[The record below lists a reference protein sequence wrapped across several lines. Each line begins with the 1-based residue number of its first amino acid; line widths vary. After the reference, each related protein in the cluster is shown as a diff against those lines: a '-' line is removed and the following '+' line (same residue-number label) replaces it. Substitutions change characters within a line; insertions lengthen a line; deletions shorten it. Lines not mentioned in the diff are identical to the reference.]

1 MQVLKLRSLQTGLIA
16 ALMVAPVALLAQ
28 TPPVEA
34 GVTARSEA
42 ASARPSTERDLPYT
56 RPGVDMTTSQFGVQ
70 PGAPRVTPYR
80 TDTPPVLDAVLDD
93 PVWANAAYI
102 NEFSQEA
109 PNEGAPATEQGEVW
123 VAYDDDYL
131 YFAFYAH
138 YSDTSQMRA
147 NRVAR
152 DQLRADDLFTV
163 YFDTFL
169 DQQRGYDFD
178 LNGYGV
184 QGDGLMAVGRR
195 GGGGGTQIPPADRT
209 WDTLFDTA
217 GQIVEDGYVGEMRI
231 PFKSLRYPSPPEG
244 QAHRWGFQIAWEI
257 KSKGPEQIVWSPMSR
272 GVAGFFTQ
280 MGILEGM
287 TDITQSRNIEV
298 MPTFTAIQAGAID
311 PTQPGFDNADPD
323 PDIGVNVKYGIT
335 TNLIADFTVNP
346 DFSQIESDRT
356 QIETNLRFPISFPE
370 LRPFFVEGSEIFNI
384 SAPVTFVHTRT
395 IVDPDYGAKL
405 SGQLGRFT
413 LGFLSANDVAP
424 GNTGDRDDPAYNETA
439 QTYIARA
446 QYDLFSESNVGV
458 LLTDREF
465 MDGYSRL
472 YGLDTNIRFGPTL
485 RGDLRLVGTDRQAP
499 GDDESV
505 GGHLISARLG
515 RNGRFFNMDL
525 SAHEVSPDFRTDVGF
540 VRRRDQRSVAGD
552 VSYRFWPS
560 ESVLVN
566 WGPSV
571 NYGRIYNFGDELEDE
586 NFRAGMSFQFVRNI
600 SFNADV
606 SRDMELFEGTEF
618 KTTRFG
624 TGGNVNA
631 ARYSLGANISRNEV
645 VYYEDAVVGDELRW
659 SLNGA
664 VNLTDWI
671 RTGLNFTHSRLVDPD
686 RNDLELYDIKILRSN
701 SNVQFTERF
710 GLRNIIEYSTQEE
723 TFDFNLLFQYRVNAG
738 TVIYAGY
745 DDHYQQADLIMGDQ
759 DGDGE
764 DEFLFQSENLRRTNR
779 AIFVKAQYL
788 LRF

>member
-1 MQVLKLRSLQTGLIA
+1 MRTSNLRLVGTGLF
-16 ALMVAPVALLAQ
+16 VALLVVPGVLAAQ
-28 TPPVEA
+28 ATEGPLAPSAGAPPATGE
-34 GVTARSEA
+34 
-42 ASARPSTERDLPYT
+42 RPQLIPA
-56 RPGVDMTTSQFGVQ
+56 GVDMSTSQYGVQ

-93 PVWANAAYI
+93 PVWQNAAYI
-102 NEFSQEA
+102 NEFTQEA

-123 VAYDDDYL
+123 IAYDDDYL

-138 YSDTSQMRA
+138 YSDISQMRA

-178 LNGYGV
+178 LNGYGI

-217 GQIVEDGYVGEMRI
+217 GQIVEDGYIGEMRI

-244 QAHRWGFQIAWEI
+244 EPHRWGFQIAWEI

-272 GVAGFFTQ
+272 DVAGFFTQ

-287 TDITQSRNIEV
+287 TDITQSRNIEI
-298 MPTFTAIQAGAID
+298 MPTFTAIQSGAID
-311 PTQPGFDNADPD
+311 ATRPGFENGDTDPD
-323 PDIGVNVKYGIT
+323 FGVNAKYGIT

-356 QIETNLRFPISFPE
+356 EIETNLRFPISFPE

-405 SGQLGRFT
+405 SGQVGRFT
-413 LGFLSANDVAP
+413 LGLLTANDVAP
-424 GNTGDRDDPAYNETA
+424 GNTGDPDDPAFDQTA
-439 QTYIARA
+439 QTFIARA

-472 YGLDTNIRFGPTL
+472 YGVDTNIRFGPTI
-485 RGDLRLVGTDRQAP
+485 RGDLRLVGTDHQGV
-499 GDDESV
+499 GDDEST
-505 GGHLISARLG
+505 GGHLVSARIA
-515 RNGRFFNMDL
+515 RNGRFFNLDL
-525 SAHEVSPDFRTDVGF
+525 SAHEVSPEFRTDVGF
-540 VRRRDQRSVAGD
+540 VRRRDQRAAAAD
-552 VSYRFWPS
+552 LSYRFWPT
-560 ESVLVN
+560 ESILVN
-566 WGPSV
+566 WGPTA
-571 NYGRIYNFGDELEDE
+571 NYGRVYNFDDELEDD
-586 NFRAGMSFQFVRNI
+586 NLQLGMNFQFVQNL

-618 KTTRFG
+618 ETTGFSMG
-624 TGGNVNA
+624 SSWNA
-631 ARYSLGANISRNEV
+631 RRYSLGANVSKGEV
-645 VYYEDAVVGDELRW
+645 VFYEDAVVGDELRW

-664 VNLTDWI
+664 INLTDWI
-671 RTGLNFTHSRLVDPD
+671 RTGLNFTSSRLVDPD
-686 RNDLELYDIKILRSN
+686 RNDLELYDIQILRSN
-701 SNVQFTERF
+701 SNIQFTERF
-710 GLRNIIEYSTQEE
+710 GLRNIMEYSTQDE

-738 TVIYAGY
+738 TVFFAGY
-745 DDHYQQADLIMGDQ
+745 DDHYQQSDWITGDR
-759 DGDGE
+759 DRDGE
-764 DEFLFQSENLRRTNR
+764 DEILFQGKNLRRTNR

-788 LRF
+788 LRY